1 MAEEIKAEGICLR
14 SVEYG
19 ETDRII
25 TLLTDEWGKLTVRAK
40 GVSSPKSKLRHA
52 AIPFSFGEYILAV
65 KGEYYTLKTFDY
77 KDAFTGV
84 SDDLTRYFAGAAAL
98 EIADKLTEENV
109 SVSAELARLLRLLMT
124 LCYDG
129 GDVGDFLLY
138 LLDMLRL
145 AGYRVSRGELTTDR
159 DPKYFVFDVEEGC
172 FRSSAIRSGYA
183 VKMTAPAIR
192 LLAAYAD
199 GEKAEGAG
207 FAFAEI
213 FAVLSQYVKG
223 KTGKNLRALF
233 ELSDILRNGTTFG
246 GV

>member
-1 MAEEIKAEGICLR
+1 LAEEIKAEGICLR

-19 ETDRII
+19 ESDRII

-65 KGEYYTLKTFDY
+65 KGEYYTLKSFDY
-77 KDAFTGV
+77 KDAFTAI
-84 SDDLTRYFAGAAAL
+84 SDDLTRYFVGAAAL
-98 EIADKLTEENV
+98 EIADKLTEERV
-109 SVSAELARLLRLLMT
+109 SVSAELARLLRLMLS

-129 GDVGDFLLY
+129 GGVAEFLVY

-145 AGYRVSRGELTTDR
+145 AGYRVSSGEYMAGR
-159 DPKYFVFDVEEGC
+159 DPKYFVFDIEEGC
-172 FRSSAIRSGYA
+172 FRASVLRSGYA
-183 VKMTAPAIR
+183 VKMTAPSVR
-192 LLAAYAD
+192 LLAAFASGERPDAD
-199 GEKAEGAG
+199 PI
-207 FAFAEI
+207 AFAEV

-233 ELSDILRNGTTFG
+233 ELSDLLRNGARG
-246 GV
+246 